1 MEKID
6 VHSHYFPP
14 AYNQMLDRRNMK
26 LLDGGFPRPEW
37 NEEIHLSSMEKLGI
51 TYSVLSISSPHL
63 HMGDAGEAIEAARA
77 SNEYGAGLMKKYPDK
92 IGVFAS
98 LPLPE
103 IDAAVKEIAYCTNE
117 LHVTGFALQTNSLGV
132 YLGDPRLDPVM
143 DALNREK
150 AVVLIHP
157 TKPQVVPSGV
167 NETLPYP
174 MMEFFFDTCRAV
186 MNLILTKTIN
196 RYPDIRFVIPH
207 AGAYLPI
214 ISDRV
219 ASMSKML
226 CPDGSVDIGK
236 CLAGLYYDLGGTSMP
251 KQYGNLCQIT
261 SKEHILYGSD
271 IPFTPLPMCCKL
283 AETMD
288 SCLTEEMQELV
299 YRQNPGRLL
308 GRGFDKF

>member
-6 VHSHYFPP
+6 IHSHYFPP

-26 LLDGGFPRPEW
+26 FLDGGFPRPEW

-63 HMGDAGEAIEAARA
+63 HMGDAQEAIEVARA
-77 SNEYGAGLMKKYPDK
+77 SNEYGAELMKKYPDK
-92 IGVFAS
+92 IGLFAS

-103 IDAAVKEIAYCTNE
+103 IDASIKEIAYCKKE
-117 LHVTGFALQTNSLGV
+117 LGVTGFALLTNSLGV
-132 YLGDPRLDPVM
+132 YLGDSRLDPVM

-150 AVVLIHP
+150 SVVLIHP

-226 CPDGSVDIGK
+226 CPEGDVDIAE

-288 SCLTEEMQELV
+288 SGLTAKMQELV
-299 YRQNPGRLL
+299 YRQNPDRLL
-308 GRGFDKF
+308 GRLW

>member
-1 MEKID
+1 M
-6 VHSHYFPP
+6 
-14 AYNQMLDRRNMK
+14 
-26 LLDGGFPRPEW
+26 
-37 NEEIHLSSMEKLGI
+37 
-51 TYSVLSISSPHL
+51 LSISSPHL
-63 HMGDAGEAIEAARA
+63 HMGDTAEAIEAARA
-77 SNEYGAGLMKKYPDK
+77 SNEYGASLMKKYPDK
-92 IGVFAS
+92 IGVLAS

-103 IDAAVKEIAYCTNE
+103 IDASIKEITYCKNH
-117 LHVTGFALQTNSLGV
+117 LHVTGFALLTNSLGV
-132 YLGDPRLDPVM
+132 YLGNERLDPIM
-143 DALNREK
+143 DALNQEK
-150 AVVLIHP
+150 ALVLIHP
-157 TKPQVVPSGV
+157 TKPQVVPNGV
-167 NETLPYP
+167 NENLPYP

-196 RYPDIRFVIPH
+196 KYPDIRFVIPH

-226 CPDGSVDIGK
+226 CPDGSVDIAK

-261 SKEHILYGSD
+261 SKEHLLYGSD

-288 SCLTEEMQELV
+288 QVLTSEMQELV
-299 YRQNPGRLL
+299 YRKNPGRLL
-308 GRGFDKF
+308 NEIKR

>member
-14 AYNQMLDRRNMK
+14 AYSQMLDKRDMK

-37 NEEIHLSSMEKLGI
+37 SEETHLLSMEKLGI
-51 TYSVLSISSPHL
+51 IYSVLSISSPHL
-63 HMGDAGEAIEAARA
+63 HMGDAQEAIEVARA
-77 SNEYGAGLMKKYPDK
+77 SNEYGAELMKKYPDK
-92 IGVFAS
+92 IGVLAS

-103 IDAAVKEIAYCTNE
+103 IDASIREIMYCKNE
-117 LHVTGFALQTNSLGV
+117 LHVTGFAIQTNSLGV
-132 YLGDPRLDPVM
+132 YLGNPKFDSVM
-143 DALNREK
+143 DVLNREK
-150 AVVLIHP
+150 AIVLIHP

-186 MNLILTKTIN
+186 MNLILTKTITK
-196 RYPDIRFVIPH
+196 YPDIRFVIPH

-219 ASMSKML
+219 ASMSKIL

-261 SKEHILYGSD
+261 PKEHILYGSD
-271 IPFTPLPMCCKL
+271 TPFTPLSTCCKL

-299 YRQNPGRLL
+299 YRQNPSRLL
-308 GRGFDKF
+308 GIQR

>member
-6 VHSHYFPP
+6 IHSHYFPP
-14 AYNQMLDRRNMK
+14 AYSQMLDRRNMK

-63 HMGDAGEAIEAARA
+63 HMGDTWEAIETARA
-77 SNEYGAGLMKKYPDK
+77 SNEYGAKLIKKYPDK

-103 IDAAVKEIAYCTNE
+103 IDAAIREVTYCKNE
-117 LHVTGFALQTNSLGV
+117 LNVTGFALQTNSLGV
-132 YLGDPRLDPVM
+132 YLGDPRFDPVM
-143 DALNREK
+143 DVLNREK
-150 AVVLIHP
+150 AIVLIHP

-196 RYPDIRFVIPH
+196 KYPDIRFVIPH

-271 IPFTPLPMCCKL
+271 IPFTPLPTCCKL

-288 SCLTEEMQELV
+288 SCLTDEMQELV
-299 YRQNPGRLL
+299 YRQNPSRLL
-308 GRGFDKF
+308 GRLR